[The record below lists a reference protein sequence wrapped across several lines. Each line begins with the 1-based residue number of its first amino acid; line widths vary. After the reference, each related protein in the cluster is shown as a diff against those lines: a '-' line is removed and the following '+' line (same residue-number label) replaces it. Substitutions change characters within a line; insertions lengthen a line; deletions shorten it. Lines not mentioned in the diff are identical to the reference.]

1 MTDRETFKWV
11 QCQIEAKGSDW
22 RRSDRKNASAN
33 ARQRANTNHRG
44 REDGARTSKRESVC
58 EIKEAEGSAWERG
71 NSQPFWDERN
81 LAISS
86 MINMCLGQR
95 PTSCSA
101 LLIWAWLH
109 RSRNNNTQTPH
120 TPFWQRQ
127 RKCDRWV
134 ASDTGCATLQP
145 VSEISQLL
153 FISCSPVLLSFLSM
167 PALPHLQLSRAP
179 WEPKRRRERSS
190 KCVGLDSD
198 THRKQFIEQFEC
210 SCAIWW

>member
-101 LLIWAWLH
+101 LLI
-109 RSRNNNTQTPH
+109 
-120 TPFWQRQ
+120 
-127 RKCDRWV
+127 
-134 ASDTGCATLQP
+134 
-145 VSEISQLL
+145 
-153 FISCSPVLLSFLSM
+153 
-167 PALPHLQLSRAP
+167 
-179 WEPKRRRERSS
+179 
-190 KCVGLDSD
+190 
-198 THRKQFIEQFEC
+198 
-210 SCAIWW
+210 